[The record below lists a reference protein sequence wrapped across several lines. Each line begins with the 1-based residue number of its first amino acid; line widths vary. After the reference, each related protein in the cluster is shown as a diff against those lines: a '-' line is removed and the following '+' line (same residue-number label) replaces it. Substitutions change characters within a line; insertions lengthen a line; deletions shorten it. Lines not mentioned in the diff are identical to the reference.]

1 MLDQVRALLPDQ
13 PVHDPSLLIALRG
26 SWLLKR
32 SRRVA
37 IIYENLNRIVEDVVA
52 EDVDAEDAV
61 G

>member
-1 MLDQVRALLPDQ
+1 
-13 PVHDPSLLIALRG
+13 LRG